1 MHPDAWGEPTK
12 QLSIGMPDVAAIK
25 KELAQLILDHWS
37 VSASIRLIV
46 VKYSL
51 HNYRHR
57 GNAWIDDICGVHAQ
71 L

>member
-1 MHPDAWGEPTK
+1 MHPNAWAKPEP
-12 QLSIGMPDVAAIK
+12 QLLMPDVASIK

-51 HNYRHR
+51 HNYRWR